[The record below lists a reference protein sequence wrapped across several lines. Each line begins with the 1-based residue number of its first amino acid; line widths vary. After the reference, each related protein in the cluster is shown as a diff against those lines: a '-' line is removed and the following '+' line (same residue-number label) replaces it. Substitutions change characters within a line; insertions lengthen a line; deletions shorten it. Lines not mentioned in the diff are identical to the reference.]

1 MKMKYGVNT
10 LVWCL
15 PFTLKHMNL
24 IEKVGGFGFDVIELT
39 PVDEYKKL
47 DPKNIREELARNQL
61 DVCLSASFSGET
73 DISHQD
79 SSVREKGIGF
89 IKDFIDW
96 ADKIGAR
103 MIGGPLYSE
112 LGKKR
117 HLPPGERK
125 AERDRSVES
134 LKLIGDYA
142 AQKGITIAIEPLN
155 RFETDM
161 INIAEQ
167 ALEMCERVD
176 NPVVKMML
184 DTFHMNI
191 EEKKLGD
198 AIRASAKHL
207 VHFHTC
213 CNDRGIPGSGHI
225 PWDEVIR
232 ALHDINYRGYGVIE
246 SFDMGE
252 VGAQTMI
259 WRPLAPSLD
268 DIAREGLRFLKE
280 HFA

>member
-15 PFTLKHMNL
+15 PFTSKHMYL
-24 IEKVGGFGFDVIELT
+24 FEKVASFGFDVIELT
-39 PVDEYKKL
+39 PVDEYKNLKPYSIRDEL
-47 DPKNIREELARNQL
+47 DKYGLE
-61 DVCLSASFSGET
+61 VCLCASFSGAT
-73 DISHQD
+73 DISHED
-79 SSVREKGIGF
+79 PAIRKSGIEFMKNFVDWSKSV
-89 IKDFIDW
+89 
-96 ADKIGAR
+96 GAKL
-103 MIGGPLYSE
+103 IGGPLYSE

-117 HLPPGERK
+117 HLSQEKRK
-125 AERDRSVES
+125 AERERAIES
-134 LKLIGDYA
+134 LKQIGDYA
-142 AQKGITIAIEPLN
+142 AKKGIIIAIEPLN

-167 ALEMCERVD
+167 AYEMCEKVD
-176 NPVVKMML
+176 SPSIKMML

-191 EEKKLGD
+191 EEKKLSD
-198 AIRASAKHL
+198 AIRSSAKHL
-207 VHFHTC
+207 VHIHTC

-225 PWDEVIR
+225 PWREVID
-232 ALHDINYRGYGVIE
+232 ALNEINYEGYGVIE

-268 DIAREGLRFLKE
+268 DIAKEGLRFLKE
-280 HFA
+280 NFI